1 MINHYSIIYFIIQDY
16 ILLDLYSRFFFAMPP
31 LLKVNAF
38 TPLGEYSR
46 SFPNYKKEQ
55 RVNQKSDSCQL
66 SQKNMHLVSPKKW
79 CIFSTLAAIATMED
93 VRSIFF
99 WVFYQYFIEKI
110 RLFFDRPKNNW
121 SFTPQQGAHAMCSS
135 MINLTYRA

>member
-16 ILLDLYSRFFFAMPP
+16 ILLDLYSRLMH
-31 LLKVNAF
+31 LHHC
-38 TPLGEYSR
+38 GEYSR

-79 CIFSTLAAIATMED
+79 CIFFTLVAIAKMED
-93 VRSIFF
+93 VRSIF
-99 WVFYQYFIEKI
+99 
-110 RLFFDRPKNNW
+110 
-121 SFTPQQGAHAMCSS
+121 S
-135 MINLTYRA
+135 